1 MNNDNVINLNAL
13 SENETYE
20 RLLNKM
26 GDTNL
31 PDTPMTPL
39 EALACLDWASP
50 TIPEAKHFG
59 IKSLKG
65 RISFTKDHTFVI
77 DGNTLY
83 IHNENFIGESS
94 REFVLSE

>member
-1 MNNDNVINLNAL
+1 MNNDNVTYLNML
-13 SENETYE
+13 SDDVTYE
-20 RLLNKM
+20 RLLNKIENS
-26 GDTNL
+26 NL

-39 EALACLDWASP
+39 EALACLDWSSP
-50 TIPEAKHFG
+50 TVPEAKHFG
-59 IKSLKG
+59 INSLKG

-83 IHNENFIGESS
+83 IHNENYVGEGS